1 MLIAVDVSSIL
12 WTALKVGK
20 DREGSLDENGV
31 HCNSAGYGYE
41 NAINSVI
48 EVLNELDAVPSQL
61 ILVEEGYNSKAPR
74 LNIDPNYKATRGKKS
89 KLEYENF
96 NALKKMF
103 LGALK
108 GVGSCV
114 LRQDNAEADDV
125 LGWLAK
131 HTTEELVVVTN
142 DNDLSALNSRLVTVR
157 VNSVMGRNKY
167 GDWDFKYITLYKAL
181 VGDASDAISG
191 IRGFGPK
198 AWEQVVARFGTAGM
212 DVLVKCA
219 LECSVEIL
227 KEDSEKDTFVK
238 KIYDG
243 GADFI
248 RSYKLARIYP
258 EWCDTMRD
266 AIQWEPG
273 MVVDTKDE
281 RLKKYAAVRKL
292 ITATEWDEFVGWA
305 LPLFGEFFAL
315 DIETSTSA
323 ESDAWL
329 LAQPRSDED
338 NLGVDVMGSR
348 LSGMSLTFGR
358 NNNISVYIPV
368 DHADSDIV
376 STDQLRDFL
385 EKVFAK
391 GSRPVIC
398 NAAFGGVAFVGVV
411 LYNLWGKDWANNGWE
426 GFLPHWVDLQFM
438 GSYVDENDKLGLKHL
453 SKRWLGYDQ
462 VDYKTTTTINDVQ
475 YKMRELTADHV
486 CDYAID
492 GVVTTSALFNFFRI
506 FMMLEHTWDVCEKV
520 EIAASYLHVQSFVH
534 GFKFDLPKMKE
545 LEAEDDLT
553 YDAALQALQPV
564 LIAKQWEGTVCPEY
578 SELTASAVK
587 QAYQIITGR
596 ELKTAVRTV
605 SKLVDLMNPAVA
617 PLFAGGDLTE
627 INRAVR
633 EAFKPVPEFNPGSPG
648 QMKRLLYETFELPIK
663 VYNKPTPV
671 MKQKGIRQGAPS
683 TDALAFAYAMKD
695 AESEE
700 VKAALQSI
708 RLLKMVSTRRG
719 LYYSTYPFFVHW
731 LTGNI
736 HSSHRQCAT
745 NTRRA
750 SSAKPNIQQQP
761 KSIKIEGQDAKFRE
775 VVVPHKEGAVI
786 VSMDF
791 VAQELRV
798 LANYS
803 KDANLLSCYTG
814 DMRKDMHT
822 LTGLGILNSEGVGWT
837 YEEFVE
843 RLDNEKH
850 PDHKQA
856 KAARAM
862 GKKCNFTA
870 AYGAAAPKVAATL
883 MITEEEAQRYLDARE
898 ANFPGLV
905 DWKQQVIDDAR
916 STGTVRTMLG
926 AVRHLRDAFM
936 SSDRSVASK
945 AERQAVNTKVQ
956 GSSAEMTKM
965 AEGKMWEARL
975 EQRFDAQIIGPIHD
989 EIAASCTI
997 EDLVPFCQA
1006 MHACMIA
1013 PYSDMFVPL
1022 ESSISIGPSFGEQ
1035 HEIGNEPTEEAIKN
1049 GLRAC
1054 GLVI

>member
-1 MLIAVDVSSIL
+1 
-12 WTALKVGK
+12 
-20 DREGSLDENGV
+20 
-31 HCNSAGYGYE
+31 
-41 NAINSVI
+41 
-48 EVLNELDAVPSQL
+48 
-61 ILVEEGYNSKAPR
+61 
-74 LNIDPNYKATRGKKS
+74 
-89 KLEYENF
+89 
-96 NALKKMF
+96 MF
-103 LGALK
+103 LSALK
-108 GVGSCV
+108 GVGSLTV
-114 LRQDNAEADDV
+114 RQDNAEGDDV

-131 HTTEELVVVTN
+131 HTTEELVIVSN
-142 DNDLSALNSRLVTVR
+142 DGDLTVLNGGLTTVR
-157 VNSVMGRNKY
+157 INGVMAVNKY
-167 GDWDFKYITLYKAL
+167 GDWPCRYVTLYKAL
-181 VGDASDAISG
+181 VGDSSDNISG
-191 IRGFGPK
+191 IRGFGQK
-198 AWEQVVARFGTAGM
+198 AWEQVVSRFGIAGM

-219 LECSVEIL
+219 LDGSVESL
-227 KEDSEKDTFVK
+227 KEDAEKDAFVRR
-238 KIYDG
+238 IYEG

-266 AIQWEPG
+266 PIQFEPG

-281 RLKKYAAVRKL
+281 RLKKWAAVRKL
-292 ITATEWDEFVGWA
+292 ITADKWEEFVPWA

-368 DHADSDIV
+368 DHADTDVV

-391 GSRPVIC
+391 RSRPVIC
-398 NAAFGGVAFVGVV
+398 NVAFEGVV

-426 GFLPHWVDLQFM
+426 GFLPHWADLQFM
-438 GSYVDENDKLGLKHL
+438 GSYVDENDRLGLKHL
-453 SKRWLGYDQ
+453 SKKWLAYDQ

-475 YKMRELTADHV
+475 YKMRELTAEHV
-486 CDYAID
+486 CAYAID
-492 GVVTTSALFNFFRI
+492 DVVTTSALFNFFRI

-545 LEAEDDLT
+545 LEAEDDKT
-553 YDAALQALQPV
+553 YEAALQALQPV
-564 LIAKQWEGTVCPEY
+564 LIAKAWEGTVCPEY
-578 SELTASAVK
+578 SELSASAVK
-587 QAYQIITGR
+587 QAYQIITGS

-605 SKLVDLMNPAVA
+605 SKLVDLMDSSVA
-617 PLFAGGDLTE
+617 PLFAGGDLTA

-633 EAFKPVPEFNPGSPG
+633 EAFKPVPEFNPGSPV

-750 SSAKPNIQQQP
+750 SSAKPNTQQLP
-761 KSIKIEGQDAKFRE
+761 KSSKVEGQAARFRE
-775 VVVPHKEGAVI
+775 VMVPHKPGAVI

-791 VAQELRV
+791 AAQEMRV
-798 LANYS
+798 IGDYS
-803 KDANLLSCYTG
+803 RDENLLACYIG
-814 DMRKDMHT
+814 DVKKDMHT
-822 LTGLGILNSEGVGWT
+822 LTGLGILNSEGVDWT
-837 YEEFVE
+837 YEEFEE
-843 RLDNEKH
+843 RLENEKH
-850 PDHKQA
+850 ADYKKA
-856 KAARAM
+856 KAARAL
-862 GKKCNFTA
+862 GKKLNFTA
-870 AYGAAAPKVAATL
+870 EYGAAAAKVAATL

-898 ANFPGLV
+898 ANFAKV
-905 DWKQQVIDDAR
+905 QEWKIATIDEAKI
-916 STGTVRTMLG
+916 TGAVRTKLG
-926 AVRHLRDAFM
+926 AVRHLRDALM
-936 SSDRSVASK
+936 SSDRSVSSK

-956 GSSAEMTKM
+956 GSSAEMTKL
-965 AEGKMWEARL
+965 AECRMWTARL
-975 EQRFDAQIIGPIHD
+975 EQKFDAQIIGPVHD
-989 EIAASCTI
+989 EVIASCTI

-1006 MHACMIA
+1006 MHACMVA
-1013 PYSDMFVPL
+1013 PYADMFVPI

-1035 HEIGNEPTEEAIKN
+1035 HEIGIYPTEDAIKK
-1049 GLRAC
+1049 GLQAC
-1054 GLVI
+1054 GLVV